1 MNDYVEVRL
10 DLSPCDETRTDIL
23 AALLAQ
29 AGFESFVP
37 DDKGLTAY
45 IKSELFDSKAVDD
58 IVADFPMESEF
69 KISSE
74 VVEGDRKSV
83 V

>member
-10 DLSPCDETRTDIL
+10 DLKPCDETRTDIL

-29 AGFESFVP
+29 VGFESFVP
-37 DDKGLTAY
+37 DENGLTAY
-45 IKSELFDSKAVDD
+45 VKAEQYDRPALDGILAEL
-58 IVADFPMESEF
+58 
-69 KISSE
+69 
-74 VVEGDRKSV
+74 DRKSV